1 MRNRRYKMK
10 EELSVSIDEITLMLF
25 PTKENSILDW
35 DENRKEMI
43 QIFLGNS
50 KLEELYG
57 ETVQA
62 DKSQQQG
69 YTYSLIFPDK
79 PFHFCISWHEI
90 FGNMGICVHFSALAW
105 ATYQTDFFGK
115 YNEKTNV
122 ADFLRMVQSESYVTR
137 LSRIDFVADYKNFL
151 HPLAQM

>member
-57 ETVQA
+57 ENGT
-62 DKSQQQG
+62 G
-69 YTYSLIFPDK
+69 
-79 PFHFCISWHEI
+79 
-90 FGNMGICVHFSALAW
+90 
-105 ATYQTDFFGK
+105 
-115 YNEKTNV
+115 
-122 ADFLRMVQSESYVTR
+122 R
-137 LSRIDFVADYKNFL
+137 
-151 HPLAQM
+151 

>member
-1 MRNRRYKMK
+1 MK

-105 ATYQTDFFGK
+105 ATYQTDFLENIMKRQMLLIFFGWCRVNPMLQG
-115 YNEKTNV
+115 YPE
-122 ADFLRMVQSESYVTR
+122 LILWQII
-137 LSRIDFVADYKNFL
+137 RIFL